1 MFCPGQEYP
10 WKQTFQ
16 KLKGMLAVQDLF
28 EVLEQEKGV
37 KSFDQLAIN
46 RMECLTTIPQEFM
59 MPRLKP
65 HSQATHLIQFQSH
78 FFPIHIFKK
87 IL

>member
-1 MFCPGQEYP
+1 MFCPGQEYT

-16 KLKGMLAVQDLF
+16 KLRGLLAVQDLF

-37 KSFDQLAIN
+37 RSFDQLAIN
-46 RMECLTTIPQEFM
+46 WMECLSTMPQESLL
-59 MPRLKP
+59 PYLKP
-65 HSQATHLIQFQSH
+65 YSQSTQLIQFQSH
-78 FFPIHIFKK
+78 FLPIHIFLK